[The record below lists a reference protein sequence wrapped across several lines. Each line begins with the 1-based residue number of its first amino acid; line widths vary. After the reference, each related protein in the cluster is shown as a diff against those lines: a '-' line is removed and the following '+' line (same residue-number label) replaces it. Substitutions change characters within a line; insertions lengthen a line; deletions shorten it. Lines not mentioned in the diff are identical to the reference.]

1 MKSKPMINFVLDSQ
15 DNQIFEKPLWEMTDE
30 DIDAL
35 NYIDLAVFRGGK
47 FEHPYYGE
55 LNFDRP
61 YLEKLISNFDNKVSS
76 NAIGFNEDHSKNSS
90 RSFGWVDQNPGSL
103 YIKDIEFDT
112 PLGKQTR
119 PFLMAR
125 SIPTR
130 RGKEMMK
137 DKEFR
142 YFSAEIDGD
151 YTSREFVKIKL
162 DNGDEVE
169 KVVSYGPTLIG
180 VALTNHPFIPNLPG
194 MFSSDYGKFDRTQEG
209 DVKQFSEKDIS
220 GQFKIMS
227 FELQEVATPEVEL
240 VEEVVMDNG
249 NLLDK
254 NTFDN
259 CDNVPAQET
268 DLNLSNKKGDCGMKF
283 LDLLNKYNIS
293 DSVDDKLSLLSSDQ
307 LETSDYSDIER
318 AMLIA
323 LESQAK
329 SEKAK
334 DQALKIEL
342 SEIRAQRDDFAKEVK
357 RTRRDAYDKSVNLFC
372 SQLSTDNHH
381 QSVINEVKDI
391 LLSLDDAS
399 RDMSFSVV
407 KDDTK
412 TQVDVIAI
420 ISSILAKLPNDA
432 RLDTQIALSS
442 DAPQNAE
449 VETALDLDVAEEIP
463 DNVKLFAASIGVA
476 PETIGT
482 DIYKAISNDGEL
494 DIKLLK

>member
-1 MKSKPMINFVLDSQ
+1 
-15 DNQIFEKPLWEMTDE
+15 
-30 DIDAL
+30 
-35 NYIDLAVFRGGK
+35 
-47 FEHPYYGE
+47 
-55 LNFDRP
+55 
-61 YLEKLISNFDNKVSS
+61 
-76 NAIGFNEDHSKNSS
+76 
-90 RSFGWVDQNPGSL
+90 
-103 YIKDIEFDT
+103 
-112 PLGKQTR
+112 
-119 PFLMAR
+119 
-125 SIPTR
+125 
-130 RGKEMMK
+130 
-137 DKEFR
+137 
-142 YFSAEIDGD
+142 
-151 YTSREFVKIKL
+151 
-162 DNGDEVE
+162 
-169 KVVSYGPTLIG
+169 
-180 VALTNHPFIPNLPG
+180 
-194 MFSSDYGKFDRTQEG
+194 
-209 DVKQFSEKDIS
+209 
-220 GQFKIMS
+220 
-227 FELQEVATPEVEL
+227 
-240 VEEVVMDNG
+240 
-249 NLLDK
+249 
-254 NTFDN
+254 
-259 CDNVPAQET
+259 
-268 DLNLSNKKGDCGMKF
+268 MKF